1 MGSSRK
7 RIFLSGYGPIRSQ
20 VLTHFEFVFSTC
32 YERRRCFLKAACA
45 MDAPQ
50 GRATKRTSRRFSR
63 SLISANG
70 RGDATILQPRAR
82 RLLHNTADLKGRH
95 EMDMRVKGRPSRP
108 SPTRLGKAAL
118 LYGQWGG
125 GADNGEDDNDNGSR
139 HGAGLRRM
147 IRCQCG
153 AVPIACTS
161 LDVPIA
167 PGEVRMSR

>member
-7 RIFLSGYGPIRSQ
+7 RAFLSGYGPIPPQ
-20 VLTHFEFVFSTC
+20 VLTHFVFSK
-32 YERRRCFLKAACA
+32 YWKLALLLLMAARAVKA
-45 MDAPQ
+45 PP

-108 SPTRLGKAAL
+108 SPTRSGNAAL